1 MPSICAF
8 FGIMIYMYYNDH
20 SPPHFHAEYAGNEVL
35 IDIQTLR
42 VMSGNIPRRAHAM
55 VIEWA
60 DQHRA
65 ELVINWERT
74 RGGERL
80 MQIEPLE

>member
-1 MPSICAF
+1 MPSVCQF

-20 SPPHFHAEYAGNEVL
+20 SPPHFHAEYAGSEVL

-42 VMSGNIPRRAHAM
+42 AISGNILRRAHAM
-55 VIEWA
+55 AIEWA
-60 DQHRA
+60 DRNRT
-65 ELVINWERT
+65 ELMANWERV
-74 RGGERL
+74 RNGDRL